1 MTTALAIAQGA
12 FGRVA
17 LLDMDTPLV
26 GHAHPHCHILL
37 KASGPDQV
45 FVVGSK
51 LVPVTDDAAVL
62 VNAWEPHRY
71 TPFDTHTRTV
81 FLALYLEPVWLARLE
96 RMFITC
102 DRPGYFPQPGVSIG
116 PTVRRLRQELIEMLQ
131 HEHRDSTLVSET
143 IFSLAA
149 NIMHGAATLKPLHE
163 AAGERRISDYR
174 IRRAVRMMRNL
185 DAQLGLDEIACGA
198 GLSRSRFNQLFRMC
212 TGVSAG
218 IYQASLRLESA
229 VNSLGIDRQPIN
241 LVSDALGFSAQ
252 SNFTRFFQ
260 QHVGITPSEFRRIA
274 ETVTM

>member
-1 MTTALAIAQGA
+1 MTIALAIAQGA

-37 KASGPDQV
+37 KAGGPDQV

-51 LVPVTDDAAVL
+51 PVPMTEDAAVL

-81 FLALYLEPVWLARLE
+81 FLALYLEPVWLAGLE
-96 RMFITC
+96 RMFVTC

-116 PTVRRLRQELIEMLQ
+116 PTVRRLRQDLIEMLQ
-131 HEHRDSTLVSET
+131 HERQDSTVVSET

-149 NIMHGAATLKPLHE
+149 NIMHGAATLEPHG
-163 AAGERRISDYR
+163 AASERRVSDYR
-174 IRRAVRMMRNL
+174 IRRAVRMMRDNG
-185 DAQLGLDEIACGA
+185 AQLGLDEICRGS
-198 GLSRSRFNQLFRMC
+198 GLSRPRFNQLFRMC

-218 IYQASLRLESA
+218 VYQASLRLETA

-260 QHVGITPSEFRRIA
+260 QHVGITPSDFRRIA